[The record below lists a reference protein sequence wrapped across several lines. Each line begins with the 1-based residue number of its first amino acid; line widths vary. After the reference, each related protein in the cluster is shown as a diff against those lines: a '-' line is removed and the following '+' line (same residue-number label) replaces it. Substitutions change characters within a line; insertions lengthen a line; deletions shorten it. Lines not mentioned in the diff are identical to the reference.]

1 MPKFFFQI
9 SPNSLLS
16 IWYCIICSLLQ
27 GWLIFLGFERYRL
40 YTEIQWPTGSF
51 PRLWLTIFI
60 SVLGAC
66 IPLIALFLVSSLIKV
81 GNLANDNDKLGARPR
96 RVIELV
102 KGGKGQNAQRKRR
115 KFSYR
120 LCHCIRSIWTH
131 GPPPAQSLHLL
142 IALLQLF
149 AHQTMLA
156 QLYRYGFI
164 NSGDFLNSEFDFA
177 FQRARQLATNLPMGE
192 TRLQSF
198 KITSDEL
205 SASPL
210 APNLLPIL
218 MHARLFGIPLE
229 FTNLL
234 VALIAFSTTYPAV
247 FWRASRA
254 FSILFSIFL
263 FVQSANI
270 MWTYF
275 GFSILFRIQETN
287 FYGPR
292 PVGIGQHLWALRSL
306 PFLFHPLALIAAF
319 WLILALMQLAPIAL
333 YSFGYAKFTSSQ
345 SKLRHLNRCRRS
357 DPSFGRSPQ
366 IKTNYEPCMQA
377 EDIVISSTFCDGLTP
392 HVFSITLLL
401 LVAAVKAPAF
411 YAIGLL
417 YYKEE
422 KPFLLCCL
430 MADLVYMF
438 VWVLLWCIL
447 TIKCLW
453 PFRVHYEV
461 QELISLQ
468 DAHKI
473 SDGKDCEKR
482 SPNELKNA
490 LLLVH
495 GDNMFLTDDPVAKPS
510 IMRQVI
516 NNCSSNDFPLWLR
529 SGAQMAPAITTT
541 ASTSLPGSYS
551 LQRRTFTSQHTPDLG
566 HRHQPLKHFQSLQQ
580 PQHFGLEPR
589 SPDSSP
595 VPLAAPPYQRVGGS
609 LPPLIGG
616 IDEGRLMKEQMTT
629 NNAVCTLQQRQRD
642 NEYATY
648 RASLLPQQNYL
659 HYQNNSQNQQQGT
672 LTRSFNS
679 TSQQPQSSPMINR
692 ANLPINPNINNN
704 LQCPTSTESYATIQR
719 RCSKTSIASSGLTT
733 AAQHIPSL
741 VNNSSSPNQNRSS
754 NRSNSLAQSEY
765 KQKQTNL
772 SEPPQIM
779 AVLKQQN
786 NNENGYNTQKR
797 YGTLTKRNGGGGGDG
812 VNNTLRIYDGVHP
825 QRIALS
831 LSTTNN
837 QSTIDKN
844 QQHQYQKQTQ
854 NTLTFG
860 DNWQSKIEATGGGS
874 SLNGTG
880 TPSGSITLGSSNSR
894 VGSAA
899 SSSTTSQATFE
910 AVDGYRN
917 TSFGNDYGTLTRKE
931 INNGNEIKQKGGEG
945 GGNLALEAAQWK
957 RSKPTIVTN
966 NKNSDF
972 ATSVV

>member
-292 PVGIGQHLWALRSL
+292 PVGIG
-306 PFLFHPLALIAAF
+306 LFILLI
-319 WLILALMQLAPIAL
+319 
-333 YSFGYAKFTSSQ
+333 
-345 SKLRHLNRCRRS
+345 
-357 DPSFGRSPQ
+357 
-366 IKTNYEPCMQA
+366 
-377 EDIVISSTFCDGLTP
+377 
-392 HVFSITLLL
+392 
-401 LVAAVKAPAF
+401 
-411 YAIGLL
+411 
-417 YYKEE
+417 
-422 KPFLLCCL
+422 
-430 MADLVYMF
+430 
-438 VWVLLWCIL
+438 
-447 TIKCLW
+447 
-453 PFRVHYEV
+453 
-461 QELISLQ
+461 
-468 DAHKI
+468 
-473 SDGKDCEKR
+473 
-482 SPNELKNA
+482 
-490 LLLVH
+490 
-495 GDNMFLTDDPVAKPS
+495 
-510 IMRQVI
+510 
-516 NNCSSNDFPLWLR
+516 
-529 SGAQMAPAITTT
+529 
-541 ASTSLPGSYS
+541 
-551 LQRRTFTSQHTPDLG
+551 
-566 HRHQPLKHFQSLQQ
+566 
-580 PQHFGLEPR
+580 
-589 SPDSSP
+589 
-595 VPLAAPPYQRVGGS
+595 
-609 LPPLIGG
+609 
-616 IDEGRLMKEQMTT
+616 
-629 NNAVCTLQQRQRD
+629 
-642 NEYATY
+642 
-648 RASLLPQQNYL
+648 
-659 HYQNNSQNQQQGT
+659 
-672 LTRSFNS
+672 
-679 TSQQPQSSPMINR
+679 
-692 ANLPINPNINNN
+692 
-704 LQCPTSTESYATIQR
+704 
-719 RCSKTSIASSGLTT
+719 
-733 AAQHIPSL
+733 
-741 VNNSSSPNQNRSS
+741 
-754 NRSNSLAQSEY
+754 
-765 KQKQTNL
+765 
-772 SEPPQIM
+772 
-779 AVLKQQN
+779 
-786 NNENGYNTQKR
+786 
-797 YGTLTKRNGGGGGDG
+797 
-812 VNNTLRIYDGVHP
+812 
-825 QRIALS
+825 
-831 LSTTNN
+831 
-837 QSTIDKN
+837 
-844 QQHQYQKQTQ
+844 
-854 NTLTFG
+854 
-860 DNWQSKIEATGGGS
+860 
-874 SLNGTG
+874 
-880 TPSGSITLGSSNSR
+880 
-894 VGSAA
+894 
-899 SSSTTSQATFE
+899 
-910 AVDGYRN
+910 
-917 TSFGNDYGTLTRKE
+917 
-931 INNGNEIKQKGGEG
+931 
-945 GGNLALEAAQWK
+945 
-957 RSKPTIVTN
+957 
-966 NKNSDF
+966 
-972 ATSVV
+972 